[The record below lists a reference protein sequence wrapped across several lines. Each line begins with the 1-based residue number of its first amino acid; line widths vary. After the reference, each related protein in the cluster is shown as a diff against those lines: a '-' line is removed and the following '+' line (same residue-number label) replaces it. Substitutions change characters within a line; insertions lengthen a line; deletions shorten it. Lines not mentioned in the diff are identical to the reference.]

1 MLPAYF
7 ASSFQ
12 NRPRLVAMT
21 FIFAAGIGTVV
32 LPIAL
37 GASALLHL
45 INGGHTP
52 VYVTGG
58 LLMGALGLYTLA
70 GGRIDLPSPGRGASA
85 GTGPVAVY
93 SLGLFSG
100 LASSCCAPVLAG
112 LVALSGINQSLGLAL
127 VFGSAYVFGMVLPLF
142 VISLLWEM
150 RDWRTSR
157 LFRART
163 VSWRLGPLG
172 ATIGASQLA
181 SGVLLLLMGAGTT
194 WIGLAGQSMPASG
207 DWQARLT
214 VELQQGGQAVTTTL
228 ARLPN
233 WVTALVLLA
242 VIGLLAARDW
252 RQLSGSGRSPGPI
265 SQPPTAA
272 EEFDHG
278 TVRQA
283 PEVPWCCISRKASAA
298 SPAGPRSR
306 TSSPTSRSSRP
317 WASTRSSRSP
327 ATPWAPSSRRRTWRG
342 SRRPSSPIPACASP
356 ARTAPT
362 STG

>member
-1 MLPAYF
+1 MTGVFFGGSLVAATVAGMIALFAPCCISVMLPAYF

-12 NRPRLVAMT
+12 NRRRLVAMT

-37 GASALLHL
+37 GASALLRL
-45 INGGHTP
+45 INAGHTP

-58 LLMGALGLYTLA
+58 LLMVALGLYTLA
-70 GGRIDLPSPGRGASA
+70 GGRIDLPSPGRGVGG
-85 GTGPVAVY
+85 GTGPTAVY

-112 LVALSGINQSLGLAL
+112 LVALSGISQSLGLAL
-127 VFGSAYVFGMVLPLF
+127 VFGSAYVFGMVFPLF

-157 LFRART
+157 LFRARNF
-163 VSWRLGPLG
+163 SWRMGPLG

-181 SGVLLLLMGAGTT
+181 SGVLLLLMGVGTT

-214 VELQQGGQAVTTTL
+214 VTLQEGGQAITSVL
-228 ARLPN
+228 LRLPN
-233 WVTALVLLA
+233 WVTALALLA
-242 VIGLLAARDW
+242 VAGLLAVRAW
-252 RQLSGSGRSPGPI
+252 RQLSGRGRPPGRVPAT
-265 SQPPTAA
+265 PKAT

-278 TVRQA
+278 TVREA
-283 PEVPWCCISRKASAA
+283 PEVR
-298 SPAGPRSR
+298 
-306 TSSPTSRSSRP
+306 
-317 WASTRSSRSP
+317 
-327 ATPWAPSSRRRTWRG
+327 
-342 SRRPSSPIPACASP
+342 
-356 ARTAPT
+356 
-362 STG
+362 